1 MKLYKI
7 FLVCIMTIFLNSC
20 AFSHSIDNLINPPT
34 LSEEQAQIYQALTE
48 KVGTKVSLKYPK
60 SGNYLSAFVV
70 GNIDDEPTDEAIVF
84 YERNGITA
92 DEISLRI
99 NILDMRDSEWTSVY
113 DSPANGTEVEKV
125 IISKLGSSPLTNII
139 VGYNMAQGEKNLS
152 VYNYSEGILNQN
164 YSDVYSCMDVC
175 DIDNDSLSELIIITG
190 NSASGTA
197 EAKLLKL
204 NENGQYSKYRTPMS
218 ENSIDYSQYLYSINS
233 NGTKT
238 IVIDSIINTNTIQTE
253 ILVPVFNEALSFP
266 ISTEDIQKTVR
277 QSSHISMDI
286 DNDGEIEIPSA
297 DIFPGYSQ
305 LSETEQLEMTNWLV
319 CENKKLIRKY
329 SGYYNINDGYAFMM
343 PSRWYGKVTV
353 KIDSLSEEVIFFKYN
368 NSLSESTEELMRI
381 SVISSANDSGKMRDG
396 YKLVHSKGEKE
407 YFVRIAENT
416 QNELLP
422 TLSEVLCGFKFI

>member
-7 FLVCIMTIFLNSC
+7 FLVCIMTLFLNSC
-20 AFSHSIDNLINPPT
+20 AFSNSIDSLINPPT

-48 KVGTKVSLKYPK
+48 KIGTKVSLKYPK

-84 YERNGITA
+84 YERNGISA

-99 NILDMRDSEWTSVY
+99 NILDMRDNEWTSVY

-125 IISKLGSSPLTNII
+125 IISKLGNSPLTNII
-139 VGYNMAQGEKNLS
+139 VGYNMAQSEKNLN
-152 VYNYSEGILNQN
+152 VYNYSDGILNQN

-190 NSASGTA
+190 NSVSGTA

-218 ENSIDYSQYLYSINS
+218 ENSIDYSQYLYNVNS

-253 ILVPVFNEALSFP
+253 ILVPIFNEALSFP
-266 ISTEDIQKTVR
+266 LSLEDIQRTIR
-277 QSSHISMDI
+277 QSSYISMDI
-286 DNDGEIEIPSA
+286 DKDGEIEIPSS

-319 CENKKLIRKY
+319 CENGKLIQKY

-343 PSRWYGKVTV
+343 PSRWYGKVTI
-353 KIDSLSEEVIFFKYN
+353 KIDALSEEVIFFKYN

-396 YKLVHSKGEKE
+396 YKLVHSKGEKK

-416 QNELLP
+416 QSELIP
-422 TLSEVLCGFKFI
+422 ALSEVLCSFKFI